1 MVDDLRLAFALL
13 TRLPVG
19 RRAITGVPAAA
30 VWAFPLVGG
39 ILGLAAGLAALLLAL
54 ILAER
59 VAVVLAMLL
68 LLLATGALHEDGLAD
83 VADGFG
89 GGGDRERRLAIM
101 RDSRIGSYGMLA
113 LAVAML
119 LRLECLSALAGSG
132 LAFVW
137 MAAGACGGAAM
148 AGMLAITPAA
158 RGDGLGSSVAG
169 PGRARV
175 VAALILA
182 ILLAAVAGPAG
193 LAMLPAAFIATLAMR
208 WLAMRQIG
216 GFTGDVLGATK
227 IAAELAGLLAA
238 TAVLIRP

>member
-1 MVDDLRLAFALL
+1 
-13 TRLPVG
+13 
-19 RRAITGVPAAA
+19 
-30 VWAFPLVGG
+30 
-39 ILGLAAGLAALLLAL
+39 
-54 ILAER
+54 
-59 VAVVLAMLL
+59 
-68 LLLATGALHEDGLAD
+68 EDGLAD

-89 GGGDRERRLAIM
+89 GGGDRERKLAIM

-148 AGMLAITPAA
+148 AGMLTITPAA
-158 RGDGLGSSVAG
+158 RGDGLGSSVAD

-175 VAALILA
+175 LAALILA

-216 GFTGDVLGATK
+216 GFTGDVLGAAK